1 MVKVE
6 CSKRCA
12 ETKRWKIELFS
23 ENTLPLLTTP
33 ANVPEGAITSLIIY
47 ILIALGFSF
56 LCSIWEAVLLS
67 TSFSH
72 IELLVKQG
80 KRAGRIMRHHK
91 EKLEQG
97 ISAILTLNTIAHTVG
112 AAGAGAQAAIIFGNK
127 WIGLISAILTFLILI
142 FSEIIPKTLGAH
154 FWKQLTPF
162 TAYGVKALI
171 WILYP
176 VVWGTQGLSR
186 LFIPRKREAV
196 ISRSELEVLAQIGVK
211 EGTLEEKE
219 HLIFK
224 NLLYLNRVKVSDIM
238 TPRTVVFMLQEDMT
252 VREVFANHRILA
264 YSRIP
269 VYNESMDDITG
280 FVLRHQILSAAVEG
294 KEQLE
299 LHQFARSIHPVP
311 DIINVARLLEEFIK
325 RQEHIF
331 LVINEYG
338 GTEGIITLEDA
349 IESLLGV
356 EITDETDIVADL
368 RALAKQR
375 RSQRPRPLG
384 LSRNE
389 KRSEAHTAS
398 KAKPSLPNG

>member
-1 MVKVE
+1 M
-6 CSKRCA
+6 
-12 ETKRWKIELFS
+12 ILFS
-23 ENTLPLLTTP
+23 ENILPVLAISTGDS
-33 ANVPEGAITSLIIY
+33 EGAIISLIIFV
-47 ILIALGFSF
+47 LVALGFSF

-91 EKLEQG
+91 ENLEQG

-142 FSEIIPKTLGAH
+142 FSEIIPKTLGA
-154 FWKQLTPF
+154 FYWKQLTPF

-186 LFIPRKREAV
+186 LFTPRKREAI

-211 EGTLEEKE
+211 EGTLKEKE

-252 VREVFANHRILA
+252 VGEVLANHRVLA

-269 VYNESMDDITG
+269 VYKESMDDVAG
-280 FVLRHQILSAAVEG
+280 LVLRYHILSAAVEG
-294 KEQLE
+294 KEQLS
-299 LHQFARSIHPVP
+299 LHQLARPIHAVP
-311 DIINVARLLEEFIK
+311 ETVNVARLLEEFIR

-349 IESLLGV
+349 IESLLGA
-356 EITDETDIVADL
+356 EITDETDLVADL
-368 RALAKQR
+368 QVLAKQR
-375 RSQRPRPLG
+375 HSRRLQPLG
-384 LSRNE
+384 LSKNE
-389 KRSEAHTAS
+389 KSGEAQTTS
-398 KAKPSLPNG
+398 TVTSS